1 MKSGGCAISTIA
13 NMALNFTLDQIKTAR
28 IGIKN
33 THLRIPLS
41 TYMDLRRVGAIQ
53 IADFNRDQV
62 TTRPGSSSELLLS
75 ISIGFSIGS
84 GAGYWN
90 GLGDINPTPLTPIR
104 VTDFGHRTRWIDE
117 IRELEALIDS
127 QSIAMIQISDNELYT
142 QIMDTPIYLD
152 VKTHTSGTVP
162 EWYVKAEYSMLNRT
176 GCPLTVG
183 EILRAS
189 TDEAHMG
196 LVNSLEFV
204 LTNTRKPKGVRE
216 KSLAVFNAMVN
227 GMLYGSEKMTT
238 KSSDMLV
245 DHSNLTTA
253 QKDKA
258 SKIIRLIGEI
268 ENSILEELNADVA
281 ATSEALLHD
290 KQNAVLKANKKEAL
304 ARHKRFV
311 SRDMDLAFDGPIVHA
326 LTQGTDADHVH
337 MSNAIKEFYTTSLAT
352 KESWSRNVA
361 RVCNEGP
368 NNKARNYN
376 ALRYALT
383 PVAKTL
389 FSGLLV
395 DSAWRASVI
404 GRAMAHV
411 GWLRVFAVVQRM
423 PPWRHAVRRT

>member
-1 MKSGGCAISTIA
+1 MKSGGCATFTTA
-13 NMALNFTLDQIKTAR
+13 NMALNFTLDQIKAAR

-290 KQNAVLKANKKEAL
+290 KQNSALKANKKEAL

-337 MSNAIKEFYTTSLAT
+337 MANSIKEFYTTSLAT
-352 KESWSRNVA
+352 KESWTRNVA

-376 ALRYALT
+376 ALRYAHGWGQLRSIIL
-383 PVAKTL
+383 PVAAPEEVHGFVL
-389 FSGLLV
+389 E
-395 DSAWRASVI
+395 
-404 GRAMAHV
+404 
-411 GWLRVFAVVQRM
+411 VV
-423 PPWRHAVRRT
+423 

>member
-1 MKSGGCAISTIA
+1 MKSGGCAISTTA
-13 NMALNFTLDQIKTAR
+13 NMALNFTLDQIKAAR

-33 THLRIPLS
+33 TRLRIPLS

-104 VTDFGHRTRWIDE
+104 ITDFGHRTRWIDE

-127 QSIAMIQISDNELYT
+127 QSIAMIQISDNDLYT
-142 QIMDTPIYLD
+142 QIMEHPIYLD
-152 VKTHTSGTVP
+152 VKTHASGTVP

-258 SKIIRLIGEI
+258 SKIIRLIGEV
-268 ENSILEELNADVA
+268 ENSILEDLNADVA

-290 KQNAVLKANKKEAL
+290 RQNAVLKANKKEAL

-326 LTQGTDADHVH
+326 LSQGTDADHVH
-337 MSNAIKEFYTTSLAT
+337 MANAIKEFYTTSLAT
-352 KESWSRNVA
+352 KESWTRNVA

-376 ALRYALT
+376 ALRYAHGWGQLRSIIL
-383 PVAKTL
+383 PVAAQEEVQGFVL
-389 FSGLLV
+389 E
-395 DSAWRASVI
+395 
-404 GRAMAHV
+404 
-411 GWLRVFAVVQRM
+411 VV
-423 PPWRHAVRRT
+423 